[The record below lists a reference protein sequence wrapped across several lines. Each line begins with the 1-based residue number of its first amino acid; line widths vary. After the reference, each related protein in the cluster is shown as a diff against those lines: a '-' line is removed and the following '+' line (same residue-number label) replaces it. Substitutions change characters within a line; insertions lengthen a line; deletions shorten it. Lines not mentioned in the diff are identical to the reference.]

1 MRVHRFPRLAKGF
14 SVFAVVTGFV
24 LVPTAAYVNPTFYT
38 GPISG
43 IATGSDGTL
52 LVADF
57 SQGVVDGVT
66 GELIAELPFVTDVDP
81 IAGTDDLWAITASP
95 GDPEVGGFQ
104 FLYRIDG
111 DGEATLIADLF
122 AFEEKSNPHPAA
134 VDSNPFDVE
143 DIGGGEALVADAGG
157 NTLLKVDK
165 HGKVKVVAVL
175 PDEVVSSANWTSIL
189 GEELPPMMEA
199 QAVATSIA
207 IGPDGAYYVGELKG
221 FPAPLGESRVW
232 RIEPNARNAKCGQ
245 SPLCSVAIDGRTS
258 IIDLA
263 FGPDGRL
270 YVTQIDDRSWLVVE
284 LVAFAGFD
292 LELGGSVHACDL
304 ATGACEEVVSG
315 EPILTAI
322 TFRSDGL
329 WGATNS
335 FLPGTD
341 VTHLLP

>member
-1 MRVHRFPRLAKGF
+1 MRTHRYPRAVRGLAVLAFTTGL
-14 SVFAVVTGFV
+14 VF
-24 LVPTAAYVNPTFYT
+24 VPTAAYANPSFYLGPIFGIST
-38 GPISG
+38 GP
-43 IATGSDGTL
+43 DGTL
-52 LVADF
+52 LVADAA
-57 SQGVVDGVT
+57 QGVVNGTT
-66 GELIAELPFVTDVDP
+66 GELIAALPNISDVDP
-81 IAGTDDLWAITASP
+81 IAGTDELWAITAGADVLVDS
-95 GDPEVGGFQ
+95 GQ
-104 FLYRIDG
+104 ALHHIDG
-111 DGEATLIADLF
+111 NGVVTEIANLF
-122 AFEEKSNPHPAA
+122 AFEEKFNPHPVA

-143 DIGGGEALVADAGG
+143 DLGGGEALVADAGG

-165 HGKVKVVAVL
+165 HGKIKFVAVL
-175 PDEVVSSANWTSIL
+175 PDELVSTANWTSIL

-232 RIEPNARNAKCGQ
+232 RVEPNARNAKCGQ
-245 SPLCSVAIDGRTS
+245 SPLCSVVIDGRTS

-304 ATGACEEVVSG
+304 ATGACEQVVSG
-315 EPILTAI
+315 EPVLTAI

-341 VTHLLP
+341 VTRLLP